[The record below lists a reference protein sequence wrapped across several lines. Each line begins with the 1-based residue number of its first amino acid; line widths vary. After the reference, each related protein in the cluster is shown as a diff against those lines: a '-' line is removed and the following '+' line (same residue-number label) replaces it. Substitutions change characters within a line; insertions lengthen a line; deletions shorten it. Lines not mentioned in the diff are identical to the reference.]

1 MKDRIRRVRKDMKM
15 NQTEF
20 GQAIGVSFAA
30 LSKYETGTV
39 VPDKSIRML
48 ICQKFNV
55 NEDWLE
61 RGEGDPYR
69 EGLVPEL
76 VRALQCM
83 PDVQALLEQKLP
95 TVSDDTWRALNEVV
109 RAFVSGLPQK

>member
-1 MKDRIRRVRKDMKM
+1 M

-30 LSKYETGTV
+30 LSKYETGVV

-55 NEDWLE
+55 NETWLE
-61 RGEGDPYR
+61 TGEGDPYK
-69 EGLVPEL
+69 EGLVP
-76 VRALQCM
+76 AL
-83 PDVQALLEQKLP
+83 EI
-95 TVSDDTWRALNEVV
+95 ALNKMPAVHDALE
-109 RAFVSGLPQK
+109 RLLPVLSDEDFEAINQLVQKIINAK

>member
-1 MKDRIRRVRKDMKM
+1 MNERLKMIRKHHKYTQAEM
-15 NQTEF
+15 
-20 GQAIGVSFAA
+20 GQELGVSRDAVA
-30 LSKYETGTV
+30 TYESGRV

>member
-1 MKDRIRRVRKDMKM
+1 MKDRIRRIRKDA
-15 NQTEF
+15 NLTQAEF
-20 GQAIGVSFAA
+20 SEMLGASRGMIA
-30 LSKYETGTV
+30 KYETGV
-39 VPDKSIRML
+39 VIPDKSIRML

-55 NEDWLE
+55 NEAWLE
-61 RGEGDPYR
+61 RGEGVPYK

>member
-1 MKDRIRRVRKDMKM
+1 MKDRIRKIRKDIKL

-20 GQAIGVSFAA
+20 GSMIGCSQAAITS
-30 LSKYETGTV
+30 YETGRV
-39 VPDKSIRML
+39 IPDKSTILL

>member
-1 MKDRIRRVRKDMKM
+1 MKDRIKRIRKDLSMT
-15 NQTEF
+15 QEEF
-20 GQAIGVSFAA
+20 GADLGVSRIAITT
-30 LSKYETGTV
+30 YETGRV

-61 RGEGDPYR
+61 RGEGVPYK